1 MSTDVRVNGNLS
13 GKIVSIG
20 DRPPV
25 VYVVDDERFVRSY
38 LSRLLTSSGYE
49 VTAFASADEVLEND
63 LGPGPGC
70 VLLDLCLP
78 GVGGLELQ
86 RILADKAGH
95 LPIIFVSGRGT
106 VPLSV
111 EAMKNGA
118 LDFLTKP
125 LDTQKLLPA
134 IARAME
140 RSATLCTERVAGAAL
155 EERVRTLSPRQ
166 AEVIRLV
173 ATGLL
178 NKQIA
183 TELQIL
189 EKTVKVHRARAMRKL
204 GVKSVAELVRLAD
217 RATFPGRPPAASR

>member
-1 MSTDVRVNGNLS
+1 MSIDARVDGNSS
-13 GKIVSIG
+13 GKTVNTG
-20 DRPPV
+20 DHSPV

-38 LSRLLTSSGYE
+38 LSRLLTSNGYR
-49 VTAFASADEVLEND
+49 VTAFASADEVLEVD
-63 LGPGPGC
+63 LESAPGC
-70 VLLDLCLP
+70 ILLDLMLP
-78 GVGGLELQ
+78 GLGGLELQ
-86 RILADKAGH
+86 RILADKAGY
-95 LPIIFVSGRGT
+95 LPIIFMSGRGT

-125 LDTQKLLPA
+125 LDTQKLLQVV
-134 IARAME
+134 ARAVE
-140 RSATLCTERVAGAAL
+140 LSATLCTERVAGAAL
-155 EERVRTLSPRQ
+155 EELVRTLSPRQ

-183 TELQIL
+183 SELQIL

-204 GVKSVAELVRLAD
+204 GVKSVAELVRLTD
-217 RATFPGRPPAASR
+217 RASFPA

>member
-1 MSTDVRVNGNLS
+1 MSIDARVDGNSS
-13 GKIVSIG
+13 GKTVNTG
-20 DRPPV
+20 DHSPV

-38 LSRLLTSSGYE
+38 LSRLLTSNGYR
-49 VTAFASADEVLEND
+49 VTAFASADEVLEGD
-63 LGPGPGC
+63 LDPAPGC
-70 VLLDLCLP
+70 ILLDLMLP
-78 GVGGLELQ
+78 GLGGLEVQ

-95 LPIIFVSGRGT
+95 LPIIFMSGRGT

-125 LDTQKLLPA
+125 LDTQKLLQVV
-134 IARAME
+134 ARAVE
-140 RSATLCTERVAGAAL
+140 LSATLCTERVAGAAL
-155 EERVRTLSPRQ
+155 EELVRTLSPRQ

-183 TELQIL
+183 SELQIL

-204 GVKSVAELVRLAD
+204 GVKSVAELVRLTD
-217 RATFPGRPPAASR
+217 RASFPA

>member
-1 MSTDVRVNGNLS
+1 MSVATGVD
-13 GKIVSIG
+13 G
-20 DRPPV
+20 DSSEMNIPTGDHPPV

-38 LSRLLTSSGYE
+38 LSRLLTSSGYRVIE
-49 VTAFASADEVLEND
+49 FASADEVAQCD
-63 LGPGPGC
+63 LGSAPGC
-70 VLLDLCLP
+70 VLLDLFLP

-86 RILADKAGH
+86 SILAEKAGH
-95 LPIIFVSGRGT
+95 LPIIFMSGRGT

-118 LDFLTKP
+118 MDFLTKP
-125 LDTQKLLPA
+125 LDTPKLLQT
-134 IARAME
+134 IARAVE
-140 RSATLCTERVAGAAL
+140 RSATACSERVAGAAI

-217 RATFPGRPPAASR
+217 RASLSG

>member
-1 MSTDVRVNGNLS
+1 MSIDARVDGNSS
-13 GKIVSIG
+13 GKTVNTG
-20 DRPPV
+20 DHSPV

-38 LSRLLTSSGYE
+38 LSRLLTSNGYR
-49 VTAFASADEVLEND
+49 VTAFASADEVLEVD
-63 LGPGPGC
+63 LDSAPGC
-70 VLLDLCLP
+70 ILLDLMLP
-78 GVGGLELQ
+78 GLGGLEVQ

-95 LPIIFVSGRGT
+95 LPIIFMSGRGT

-125 LDTQKLLPA
+125 LDTQKLLQVV
-134 IARAME
+134 ARAVE
-140 RSATLCTERVAGAAL
+140 LSATLCTERVAGAAL
-155 EERVRTLSPRQ
+155 EELVRTLSPRQ

-183 TELQIL
+183 SELQIL

-204 GVKSVAELVRLAD
+204 GVKSVAELVRLTD
-217 RATFPGRPPAASR
+217 RASFPA

>member
-1 MSTDVRVNGNLS
+1 MSIDARVDGNSS
-13 GKIVSIG
+13 GKTVNTG
-20 DRPPV
+20 DHSPV

-38 LSRLLTSSGYE
+38 LSRLLTSNGYR
-49 VTAFASADEVLEND
+49 VTAFASADEVLEVD
-63 LGPGPGC
+63 LDSAPGC
-70 VLLDLCLP
+70 ILLDLMLP
-78 GVGGLELQ
+78 GLGGLELQ

-95 LPIIFVSGRGT
+95 LPIIFMSGRGT

-125 LDTQKLLPA
+125 LDTQKLLQVV
-134 IARAME
+134 ARAVE
-140 RSATLCTERVAGAAL
+140 LSATLCTERVAGAAL
-155 EERVRTLSPRQ
+155 EELVRTLSPRQ

-183 TELQIL
+183 SELQIL

-204 GVKSVAELVRLAD
+204 GVKSVAELVRLTD
-217 RATFPGRPPAASR
+217 RASFPA